1 MSRRIIP
8 YVLLALLFA
17 GCRENDSF
25 VGAPDGARAYVTSDP
40 PGARILVD
48 DKETG
53 RITPDTISGLSG
65 RHTITARLDTSRT
78 SYGYTA
84 QVMMLN
90 PDSTAEVQGPLL
102 VRCSTEVCYRQQ
114 FRHHTVNRVRFA
126 FNPAGM
132 LFLTDGTGDGVTWPT
147 GTTNSY
153 VSGAVPLFAG
163 LVGSDTVALGIWDT
177 QYFAGR
183 PAPAID
189 LVEGQSVTIRQTTWI
204 VPPQNLL
211 LIQTVR
217 GIQVDET
224 IVSSAA
230 VDDVVV
236 VRLVF
241 RNVTAD
247 PLYRLVDP
255 FVPAAGLTFTNA
267 YVGFGLD
274 PDIGTSTDDMIS
286 YEPSLTMAYAYDFRF
301 DESSFT
307 GGHRTS
313 PALVGL
319 RMLDAPL
326 GTNVMLNGWARQ
338 TNASTDWVA
347 GTVNEGVGWGMMSG
361 RRVYAPSHTLPSVG
375 HLPPQS
381 GDMRML
387 VSAGPLTLAPGD
399 TAAISVAIVIA
410 SPVEGTFTANT
421 NLEPGDPTDEN
432 RPLFRIAAALFE
444 RALAAE
450 ALR

>member
-1 MSRRIIP
+1 MKHPIRALL
-8 YVLLALLFA
+8 LLALVLA

-40 PGARILVD
+40 PGARVLVD
-48 DKETG
+48 NKETG
-53 RITPDTISGLSG
+53 RITPDTITGLSG

-84 QVMMLN
+84 QVMMIN
-90 PDSTAEVQGPLL
+90 PDSIATVQGPLL

-114 FRHHTVNRVRFA
+114 FRHHTVNRMRFA
-126 FNPAGM
+126 VNPAGM
-132 LFLTDGTGDGVTWPT
+132 LFLTDGTGDGITWPT

-163 LVGSDTVALGIWDT
+163 LIGGDTVALGIWDT
-177 QYFAGR
+177 QYLAGR
-183 PAPAID
+183 PAPDIEQE
-189 LVEGQSVTIRQTTWI
+189 EGQRITIRQTSWI

-211 LIQTVR
+211 LIRTVR
-217 GIQVDET
+217 GIRVDET

-286 YEPSLTMAYAYDFRF
+286 YEPTLSLAYAYDSRF

-307 GGHRTS
+307 GGHRNA
-313 PALVGL
+313 PGLVGL
-319 RMLDAPL
+319 RMLDSPP
-326 GTNVMLNGWARQ
+326 GTNVFLNGWARQ
-338 TNASTDWVA
+338 TSSSTDWVA
-347 GTVNEGVGWGMMSG
+347 GTVNEGIGWGMMSG
-361 RRVYAPSHTLPSVG
+361 RRVYAPNHSLPTIG

-381 GDMRML
+381 GDMRLL

-399 TAAISVAIVIA
+399 SAAISVAVVIA

-421 NLEPGDPTDEN
+421 NVDPGDPTDAT
-432 RPLFRIAAALFE
+432 RPLFRIAANLFE
-444 RALAAE
+444 RALGAE